1 MPMKEQFIRMVD
13 KYNQNP
19 SGFAGLNVVYQFDLD
34 GEGPY
39 QVEVVDGIA
48 KFHEKAEK
56 KPNCTLQLTG
66 ENLMK
71 LVRGELNPTM
81 AFMSGKLKIRGDLS
95 LAMKLQS
102 LLK

>member
-1 MPMKEQFIRMVD
+1 MSMKDQFLRMVD

-19 SGFAGLNVVYQFDLD
+19 SGFAGANIVYQFDLD

-39 QVEVVDGIA
+39 QVEIADGVA
-48 KFHEKAEK
+48 KFYDKVEK

-81 AFMSGKLKIRGDLS
+81 AFMTGKLKIKGDLS